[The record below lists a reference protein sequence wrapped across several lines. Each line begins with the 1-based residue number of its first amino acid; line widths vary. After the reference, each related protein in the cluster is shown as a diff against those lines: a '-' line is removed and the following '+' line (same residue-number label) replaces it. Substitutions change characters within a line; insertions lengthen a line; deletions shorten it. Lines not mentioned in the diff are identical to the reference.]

1 MDTSLQQRLGNNVQQ
16 ARKRLGYN
24 KVDFS
29 LMAHISRPT
38 LDAIEAGRTNI
49 KLNTLNRLAN
59 ALDME
64 AWELLT

>member
-1 MDTSLQQRLGNNVQQ
+1 MQQ